1 MKKNENKRLNVQL
14 VRASC
19 LRGQSG
25 DSKTSCSYTLTS
37 CEYNDMNISTIEQV
51 FVNRRAKCAHELE
64 VSFQLSK
71 ENTLTDCMNNKRVV
85 LNVLNDW
92 N

>member
-1 MKKNENKRLNVQL
+1 MNVQL

-19 LRGQSG
+19 LRGQSD
-25 DSKTSCSYTLTS
+25 DSKTSCSDTLTS
-37 CEYNDMNISTIEQV
+37 CEYNDMNISTIRQV
-51 FVNRRAKCAHELE
+51 FVNRLAKYAYELE
-64 VSFQLSK
+64 VTFQLSK
-71 ENTLTDCMNNKRVV
+71 ENTLTDCINNKRVV